1 MSARIGLVSI
11 AVSLLAL
18 GAAQAQTPP
27 SFVPTFIKDGA
38 FKACFDPTFPPME
51 FKDQPGAA
59 RPSGFDVD
67 MVDALGK
74 LWKARPDIV
83 VSEFTGLLP
92 GLEAG
97 RCDIVASGATITEAR
112 TQKFDAVP
120 YLATAYVWM
129 TKADAPALKEPADLA
144 GKTVAVQ
151 AGTSFVDR
159 VKTLNDELKKAG
171 KPEVALQTYPNGT
184 DVAQQVLLGRA
195 YAAMTLDS
203 EVAWRATVNPG
214 QFKVAYRYPSSDS
227 YGIYLRKN
235 GNDRADLQRSMAEL
249 KRNGTLEQIA
259 QHWKIDP
266 AGLSVVKEP

>member
-1 MSARIGLVSI
+1 MRARTG
-11 AVSLLAL
+11 LLAL
-18 GAAQAQTPP
+18 VAGLLAAGAQAQTAP
-27 SFVPTFIKDGA
+27 SFVKDGA

-51 FKDQPGAA
+51 FKDKPGAE
-59 RPSGFDVD
+59 RPSGFDLE
-67 MVDALGK
+67 MVEALGK

-129 TKADAPALKEPADLA
+129 TKADAPALAAPSDLS

-151 AGTSFVDR
+151 AGTTFVDR
-159 VKTLNDELKKAG
+159 VKALNEELKAAG
-171 KPEVALQTYPNGT
+171 KPEVTVQTYPNGT

-195 YAAMTLDS
+195 GAAMTLDS
-203 EVAWRATVNPG
+203 EVAWRDTVNPG

-227 YGIYLRKN
+227 YGIYLRRN
-235 GNDRADLQRSMAEL
+235 GDDRARVQDGVAAL
-249 KRNGTLEQIA
+249 KRNGTLA
-259 QHWKIDP
+259 AVAAHWKIDP
-266 AGLSVVKEP
+266 AGLSAVKGD